1 MESRRE
7 LEMKEIVSDT
17 VREGG
22 DDKKKCAWHLI
33 SLIHIPSNAG
43 LFSGSS
49 YSETKST
56 CKGLIN

>member
-22 DDKKKCAWHLI
+22 DDEKNVLGI
-33 SLIHIPSNAG
+33 
-43 LFSGSS
+43 
-49 YSETKST
+49 
-56 CKGLIN
+56 